1 MTIGKSVIDFVT
13 YNTRR
18 PGKTLLEHYQ
28 VQESGSIVAFDVAA
42 KPKRRY
48 RIVKGD
54 LLSTKVYTAKP
65 GDKIA
70 ATRSLIRHDSKKLA
84 KMLMFLLEIGDY
96 ESILKEIV

>member
-1 MTIGKSVIDFVT
+1 MTDKDFVT

-18 PGKTLLEHYQ
+18 PSKALLERYQ
-28 VQESGSIVAFDVAA
+28 KQESGSIVAFDEATRS
-42 KPKRRY
+42 KRSY

-54 LLSTKVYTAKP
+54 LLSSTFHAAKA

-84 KMLMFLLEIGDY
+84 KMLMLLLEIGDY
-96 ESILKEIV
+96 ESIIKDIV